1 MSFENTRFVV
11 IGATGALLAELRRN
25 DVIGHAF
32 GLRILAEL
40 HAFLVK
46 QIAQPLQEQHTENVF
61 LVFRGI
67 PVPAQIST
75 CAIQEER

>member
-11 IGATGALLAELRRN
+11 IGATGALLAELRLN

-61 LVFRGI
+61 RGI